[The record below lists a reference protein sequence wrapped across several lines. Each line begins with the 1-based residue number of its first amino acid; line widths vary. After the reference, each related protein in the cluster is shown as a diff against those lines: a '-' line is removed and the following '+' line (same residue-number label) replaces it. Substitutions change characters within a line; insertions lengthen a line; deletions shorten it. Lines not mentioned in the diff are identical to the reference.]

1 MEDDVSMAHLRAFV
15 EIAERK
21 SIQAAARATGRSR
34 ATYMRMLAEI
44 ANAFGAPE
52 LLQRA
57 PGQRVGVLTPQGR
70 ELARRARTMLEQW
83 ERWQVATRDALAQ
96 ARDQVRVGA
105 LPGSFDL
112 IADLL
117 SELRTRRPDV
127 ALHVVEYPDDLLLP
141 GLVAGEVDLG
151 FGTQSLERPAGERA
165 PSTPRLRFESFG
177 PLPWVVIA
185 SRRAARSLPSP
196 LRLRDLDGVPLV
208 VQRSGAARET
218 LEHYFAEYEGG
229 PLVLHAAFE
238 VGSTPRLV
246 EMVAR
251 GFGPALVSRFR
262 VGFVPRNVVALP
274 LLDGPAPL
282 TAGVFMRRGAVLPDA
297 ARRLIDAARD
307 RFAALTGE

>member
-1 MEDDVSMAHLRAFV
+1 MAHLRAFV
-15 EIAERK
+15 EVAERR
-21 SIQAAARATGRSR
+21 SIQAAARDSGRSR
-34 ATYMRMLAEI
+34 ATYMRVLAEI
-44 ANAFGAPE
+44 AEAFGAPE

-57 PGQRVGVLTPQGR
+57 PGQRVGVLTPQGQ

-96 ARDQVRVGA
+96 ARDQLRVGA
-105 LPGSFDL
+105 LAGSFDL

-117 SELRTRRPDV
+117 GDLRGRRPDV
-127 ALHVVEYPDDLLLP
+127 ALRVIEYPDDRLLQ

-165 PSTPRLRFESFG
+165 PSIPRLRFESFG

-208 VQRSGAARET
+208 VQRAGAARET

-282 TAGVFMRRGAVLPDA
+282 VAGVFMRRGAVLPDT
-297 ARRLIDAARD
+297 ARTLIDAARK
-307 RFAALTGE
+307 RFAALTKD

>member
-1 MEDDVSMAHLRAFV
+1 MRDTVSIGHLRAFV
-15 EIAERK
+15 EVAERR
-21 SIQAAARATGRSR
+21 SIQAAARESGRSR
-34 ATYMRMLAEI
+34 ATYMRVLAEI
-44 ANAFGAPE
+44 AEAFGAPE

-57 PGQRVGVLTPQGR
+57 PGQRLGVLTPQGQ
-70 ELARRARTMLEQW
+70 ELARRARAMLEQW

-96 ARDQVRVGA
+96 ASDRLRVGA

-117 SELRTRRPDV
+117 DELRSKRPAL
-127 ALHVVEYPDDLLLP
+127 ALHVVEYPDDRLLQ
-141 GLVAGEVDLG
+141 GVVAGEVDLG

-185 SRRAARSLPSP
+185 SRRSARALPSP

-262 VGFVPRNVVALP
+262 VGFVPRHVVALP

-282 TAGVFMRRGAVLPDA
+282 VAGVFVRRGAVLPDA
-297 ARRLIDAARD
+297 ARTLIDRARK
-307 RFAALTGE
+307 RFAELG